1 MAAQGE
7 SSHWRL
13 RAPQSSDSEPKQTE
27 QFQTA
32 EEESPPASQ
41 PPTPSLFTPSYQRV
55 TGTGPRPGVTSP
67 FSR

>member
-7 SSHWRL
+7 ESHWRL
-13 RAPQSSDSEPKQTE
+13 RVLQSSDSEPEQTE

-41 PPTPSLFTPSYQRV
+41 LLTPSRFTPSY
-55 TGTGPRPGVTSP
+55 
-67 FSR
+67 